1 MPACSSFGYLGL
13 PDGFCSSQGACHQFA
28 IALGELG
35 SGLYTDADISF
46 MLDLG
51 MYLHNLGTASQS
63 EPACVCPCVAL
74 KLTREGDSCLHHAT
88 KHSWPAGTLCLQ
100 VQQRMGGTTV
110 SAAGA
115 TGCAPNSCQG

>member
-1 MPACSSFGYLGL
+1 MSTIVVKTVPDGAADQDLLACRIHRAALSHPAHFELDSMDFKAAMPACSSFGYLGL

-63 EPACVCPCVAL
+63 EPA
-74 KLTREGDSCLHHAT
+74 
-88 KHSWPAGTLCLQ
+88 
-100 VQQRMGGTTV
+100 V
-110 SAAGA
+110 SA
-115 TGCAPNSCQG
+115 PVLP